1 MDWLSRLLNIVPVTG
16 QLELRCLYGAPWE
29 VVYEPSPAGEM
40 PYHVVLS
47 GSAFIKGE
55 GDAAPQELKAGD
67 IVLLPRG
74 SAHVLRDGGGAKPGR
89 VRQRENLSVIVS
101 ENSGRGERLDMLCG
115 RFVIA
120 PQHERLVKGYLPSTL
135 VVRGTSAES
144 SAALATRV
152 QLSSLV
158 QMMRTESMADSLGGQ
173 AMLNALSA
181 ALFTL
186 TLRVAGESDDAP
198 VGLLGAARHAR
209 LAPALAAMLEDPG
222 HPWSLPEI
230 AALCNMSRATAAR
243 HFQERLG
250 SSANELLADIRMSI
264 AANELKEGAMSTEAI
279 AEKVGYQSINAF
291 RLAFR
296 QRMGM
301 SPADWRRSESRRAED
316 RDANRGPLSP

>member
-16 QLELRCLYGAPWE
+16 RLELRCLYGAPWE

-40 PYHVVLS
+40 PYHIVLS
-47 GSAFIKGE
+47 GTAHIQGK
-55 GDAAPQELKAGD
+55 GDAVPQELNAGD
-67 IVLLPRG
+67 IVLLAHG
-74 SAHVLRDGGGAKPGR
+74 SAHVLRDGSGAKPGR
-89 VRQRENLSVIVS
+89 VRQRQNQSVVVT

-120 PQHERLVKGYLPSTL
+120 PQHERLMKGYLPSTL
-135 VVRGTSAES
+135 IARGTSPD
-144 SAALATRV
+144 SAAAVTTHA
-152 QLSSLV
+152 QLSGLV
-158 QMMRTESMADSLGGQ
+158 DMMRTESMADSLGGQ

-186 TLRVAGESDDAP
+186 TLRAAGESDEAP
-198 VGLLGAARHAR
+198 IGLLAAARHTR
-209 LAPALAAMLEDPG
+209 LAPALEAMLEDPG

-250 SSANELLADIRMSI
+250 RSANDLLTDIRMSI
-264 AANELKEGAMSTEAI
+264 AANELKEALVSTEAV

-291 RLAFR
+291 RLAFK

-301 SPADWRRSESRRAED
+301 SPADWRRSASRQAE
-316 RDANRGPLSP
+316 